1 MDQNINK
8 NKGYYCLT
16 FESNYD
22 SLYVY
27 LIKERT
33 NKCY

>member
-8 NKGYYCLT
+8 INGYYRLT
-16 FESNYD
+16 FQSFYD

>member
-1 MDQNINK
+1 MNQNINK
-8 NKGYYCLT
+8 INGYLRLT
-16 FESNYD
+16 FDPKRD

>member
-16 FESNYD
+16 LGSKYD